1 METAL
6 YIGTA
11 VLTIAWSVWTYLS
24 WSDRS
29 RLEDYTGKRFYLIA
43 SPSGYFLILALAGW
57 QRVQFLRLDLIG
69 LAVYD
74 CLIVLCWLV
83 LLISRGLRVGQF
95 KRIYTRTLVFFNC
108 TAIVLVACVFLIRLF
123 PPLLIRLSDFI
134 SQGIRLEFFRFA
146 WIGLDPESHERD
158 FISMANKILIAL
170 LSYIPI
176 TVLRTLYVSRQ
187 MSRQRRWI
195 TGEINSLK
203 AKLEDLETK
212 LTNKEDGKPTE

>member
-11 VLTIAWSVWTYLS
+11 ILTIAWSVWTYLT

-43 SPSGYFLILALAGW
+43 SPSGYFLLLALAGW
-57 QRVQFLRLDLIG
+57 QRVQLIRLDLIG

-74 CLIVLCWLV
+74 CLIILCWIV
-83 LLISRGLRVGQF
+83 LLIARGLKVGQF
-95 KRIYTRTLVFFNC
+95 KKVYTRILVFFNVV
-108 TAIVLVACVFLIRLF
+108 AIVLVAGIFLIRLF

-134 SQGIRLEFFRFA
+134 NQGINLEIFKFA
-146 WIGLDPESHERD
+146 WIGLDPETHEQD

-170 LSYIPI
+170 FSYIPI
-176 TVLRTLYVSRQ
+176 TVLRTLYISRQ

-195 TGEINSLK
+195 TQEISKLK
-203 AKLEDLETK
+203 RKIEELEKRPKT
-212 LTNKEDGKPTE
+212 

>member
-1 METAL
+1 MEMAL

-11 VLTIAWSVWTYLS
+11 ILTIAWSVWTYLT

-43 SPSGYFLILALAGW
+43 SPSGYFLLLALAGW
-57 QRVQFLRLDLIG
+57 QRVQLIRLDLIG

-74 CLIVLCWLV
+74 FLTILCWIV
-83 LLISRGLRVGQF
+83 LLIARGLKVGQF
-95 KRIYTRTLVFFNC
+95 KKIYTRTLVFFNVV
-108 TAIVLVACVFLIRLF
+108 AIVLVAGIFLIRLF

-134 SQGIRLEFFRFA
+134 NQGVRLEFFKFA
-146 WIGLDPESHERD
+146 WIGLDPETHERD

-170 LSYIPI
+170 FSYIPI
-176 TVLRTLYVSRQ
+176 TMLRTLYISRQ

-195 TGEINSLK
+195 TTEISNLK
-203 AKLEDLETK
+203 RKIEELEKKLKT
-212 LTNKEDGKPTE
+212 